1 METAFVGGIC
11 MQTMETVT
19 ISTKY
24 QIAIPKKTREAIGL
38 QSGEK
43 LKIMT
48 YDGRIELIPVKPM
61 KSFRGIAAGI
71 DTLFD
76 R

>member
-1 METAFVGGIC
+1 

-24 QIAIPKKTREAIGL
+24 QIVIPKKAREAIGL

-48 YDGRIELIPVKPM
+48 YDGRIELIPVRPM
-61 KSFRGIAAGI
+61 RSFRGIAAGI
-71 DTLFD
+71 DVRFD
-76 R
+76 RDGDRV

>member
-1 METAFVGGIC
+1 
-11 MQTMETVT
+11 METVT

-24 QIAIPKKTREAIGL
+24 QIVIPKKAREAIYL

-43 LKIMT
+43 LNVIT

-71 DTLFD
+71 DVQFD
-76 R
+76 RSEDRV

>member
-1 METAFVGGIC
+1 
-11 MQTMETVT
+11 MQTMDTVT

-24 QIAIPKKTREAIGL
+24 QIVIPKKAREAIGL

-48 YDGRIELIPVKPM
+48 YDGRIELIPVRPM
-61 KSFRGIAAGI
+61 TSFRGIAAGI
-71 DTLFD
+71 DVRFD
-76 R
+76 RDGDRV

>member
-1 METAFVGGIC
+1 
-11 MQTMETVT
+11 MQAMETVT
-19 ISTKY
+19 ISAKY
-24 QIAIPKKTREAIGL
+24 QIVIPKKAREAVGL

-48 YDGRIELIPVKPM
+48 YNGRIELIPVRPM

-71 DTLFD
+71 NTQFD
-76 R
+76 RDEDRV